1 MKISIIGQG
10 YVGQT
15 LAIGAAKSGYEVI
28 GLDLNTQLISDL
40 ERGDSFVPGIEKE
53 TLLNLIIKK
62 DYLPTTD
69 FKLMQGSK
77 IIIIAVPTPINSDR
91 EPDLTAVIAACKSI
105 NQIIS
110 EPTLVISESTSY
122 PGTLRNLIKPT
133 VENRSKTLFTFAVAP
148 ERVDPGNY
156 EWHISNTTRVIS
168 GLTEESTD
176 SAINFY
182 SSFCKSIF
190 RASSPEVA
198 EAAKLLENT
207 FRQVNIALVNE
218 FSEVI
223 NKLGISANEVVNAA
237 STKPFGFMKFQ
248 PSIGVGGHCI
258 PVDPEYLVYFAKKVG
273 VELKLTNVANE
284 INLHRPKQVAYRIK
298 DYLGGD
304 LTGKRIQIA
313 GISYKPNVSD
323 LREAPALELIKELE
337 TEGAIVSWH
346 DPFVDEYNGRQNTA
360 LSLEIDLGLIVTP
373 HSQIDFTIWER
384 TSIKVLDLSADS
396 NTHGWPKFL

>member
-1 MKISIIGQG
+1 MKVSIIGQG

-15 LAIGAAKSGYEVI
+15 LAIGAATSGYEVI
-28 GLDLNTQLISDL
+28 GLDLNTKLIADL
-40 ERGDSFVPGIEKE
+40 ELGDSFVPGIEKDS
-53 TLLNLIIKK
+53 LCNLIAKK
-62 DYLPTTD
+62 VYVPTTD

-77 IIIIAVPTPINSDR
+77 IIIIAVPTPINASR
-91 EPDLTAVIAACKSI
+91 EPDLTAVIAACKTI
-105 NQIIS
+105 NEIIV
-110 EPTLVISESTSY
+110 EPALIISESTSY

-133 VENRSKTLFTFAVAP
+133 IEKGSKTLFTFAVAP
-148 ERVDPGNY
+148 ERVDPGNK
-156 EWHISNTTRVIS
+156 EWHIGNTTRVIS

-182 SSFCKSIF
+182 SSFCKSIY

-258 PVDPEYLVYFAKKVG
+258 PVDPEYLVFFAKKVG
-273 VELKLTNVANE
+273 VELKLINTANE
-284 INLHRPKQVAYRIK
+284 INLHRPKIVAHRIK
-298 DYLGGD
+298 EYLGGD
-304 LTGKRIQIA
+304 LNGIRIQIA
-313 GISYKPNVSD
+313 GIAYKTGVPD
-323 LREAPALELIKELE
+323 IRESPALELIGELNNL
-337 TEGAIVSWH
+337 GAVVSWH
-346 DPFVDEYNGRQNTA
+346 DPIVRVYLDQQSIP
-360 LSLEIDLGLIVTP
+360 LDPLIDLGLVVTP
-373 HSQIDFTIWER
+373 HDKIDFKTW
-384 TSIKVLDLSADS
+384 KDANVPVLDLSVGL
-396 NTHGWPKFL
+396 NNLGWPKFL